1 MNTTSNPTTD
11 LTQRLHKKM
20 TDRLAQ
26 TENLIEQNLSNFE
39 TTLRRRLSAAERS
52 MSSGLSKL
60 TETGRIT
67 RYKLW
72 LAPLIVGLS
81 LSLGL
86 SLGSATSLKVLT
98 LMIADRVQTL
108 DRHQQTMQTL
118 GGAGLEAHPS
128 KSGLYLITPHNI
140 SRPVVYTTEQY
151 PGRWIIKIPED

>member
-1 MNTTSNPTTD
+1 
-11 LTQRLHKKM
+11 
-20 TDRLAQ
+20 
-26 TENLIEQNLSNFE
+26 
-39 TTLRRRLSAAERS
+39 

-140 SRPVVYTTEQY
+140 SKPVVYTTEQY